1 MAFIWSNSSSLKVN
15 DLPQLRVQMKA
26 HFGLR
31 IGKHA
36 SNSIIKSP
44 CVYTSIVEKRFP
56 LLKKIKEKSINV
68 TISDKQLSEVK
79 DILDFIEDDY
89 EGVIINCN
97 SLPDASNLFAA
108 ALQSSLS
115 YWKYMGKK
123 GVWLRIL
130 KEQADLV
137 PVALKSGFCY
147 HHAEPGY
154 VMLTYWIPDGPC
166 LLPST
171 GTHQIG
177 VGAFVINNQEQ
188 VLVVKEKKGPSWCSG
203 IWKIPTG
210 FINKSEDIFSGAIRE
225 VKEETGIETSFLE
238 VVAFRHAHQV
248 IFDKSDILFI
258 CLLKPL
264 TFDVSIDTTEIED
277 AMWMPLDEFLNQQV
291 HNEDQL
297 SGKII
302 NICMNMFENNHRGF
316 KVEQLTSKLDNQIT
330 HLYSLALEASPK
342 EQSPESIR

>member
-1 MAFIWSNSSSLKVN
+1 MALIWSNFSCLKVN
-15 DLPQLRVQMKA
+15 NISQMRVPIKA

-31 IGKHA
+31 TDKHVA
-36 SNSIIKSP
+36 H
-44 CVYTSIVEKRFP
+44 KRFS
-56 LLKKIKEKSINV
+56 LLKKIKDKSINV
-68 TISDKQLSEVK
+68 TISDKQLSGTI

-89 EGVIINCN
+89 GGVIINPD
-97 SLPDASNLFAA
+97 SLPDASNSFAA

-115 YWKYMGKK
+115 YWKCEGKQ

-130 KEQADLV
+130 EEQADLV
-137 PVALKSGFCY
+137 PVALKSGFHY

-177 VGAFVINNQEQ
+177 VGAFVINQEEE
-188 VLVVKEKKGPSWCSG
+188 VLVVKEKKGPSWCSV

-225 VKEETGIETSFLE
+225 IKEETGIETSFLE

-264 TFDVSIDTTEIED
+264 TFDISIDTTEIDD
-277 AMWMPLDEFLNQQV
+277 AMWMPLDEFLNQKV
-291 HNEDQL
+291 HREDEL
-297 SGKII
+297 MRKII
-302 NICMNMFENNHRGF
+302 NTCVNKCENDRQGF
-316 KVEQLTSKLDNQIT
+316 KVEQLMSKLDDRIS
-330 HLYSLALEASPK
+330 HLYCLDFEPSLK
-342 EQSPESIR
+342 E